1 MDKKVVRASY
11 ESCLDATARLAAY
24 ATSKPLSKA
33 SDVSGRQ
40 DILAADDLIAFSI
53 HARRLIDNVTLYD
66 FTNQMMVKC
75 ADGSSMSLWRV
86 LGALI
91 HHDELVILRC
101 ATRLRMLEAMV
112 ESKTDDEYWERV
124 MPELT
129 RETYSEPVP
138 PLILFKSD
146 KVARTVVDLVEL
158 LQIFSQEILT
168 AVIKRASDEG
178 LYLDDDPFEDVDV
191 SDKAIEV
198 LSQLRHAKQA
208 S

>member
-1 MDKKVVRASY
+1 KKVVRSSY

-24 ATSKPLSKA
+24 ATSKPLPKA
-33 SDVSGRQ
+33 SEVSGRQ
-40 DILAADDLIAFSI
+40 DILAADDLITFSI
-53 HARRLIDNVTLYD
+53 HARRLIDNIALYD

-75 ADGSSMSLWRV
+75 ADGSSISLWRV

-101 ATRLRMLEAMV
+101 ATRLRMLKAMV
-112 ESKTDDEYWERV
+112 ESKTDDEYWKRV

-138 PLILFKSD
+138 PIVLFKSD
-146 KVARTVVDLVEL
+146 KIARTVIDLVEL
-158 LQIFSQEILT
+158 LKVFSQNILP
-168 AVIKRASDEG
+168 AVIKKSCDEG

-191 SDKAIEV
+191 SEKAIQV
-198 LSQLRHAKQA
+198 LTQLRYSKQA